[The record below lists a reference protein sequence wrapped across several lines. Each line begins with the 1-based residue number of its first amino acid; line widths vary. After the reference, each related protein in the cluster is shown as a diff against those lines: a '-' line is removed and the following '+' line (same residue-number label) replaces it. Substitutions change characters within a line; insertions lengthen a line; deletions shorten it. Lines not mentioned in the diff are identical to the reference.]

1 MSTHLPVC
9 GPLMY
14 VNAGQWCHVFP
25 EGGVWQNDTLGGR
38 DITATGI
45 STSSVVSSN
54 SVDDAFTASAGA
66 VPLQDTDVLSNTS
79 ESPVTAL
86 TTQRKLPIMDRLK
99 WGIGKLIA
107 HAPTKPVVIPFFF
120 MGTETIYPQDK
131 VTKALRNKLPIPGCN
146 VDIRFGPEIDFSS
159 LIAEHEKLYGSLWK
173 VKPSVKHEQK
183 NEDGSDVDF
192 HTYWDSKPSDYILY
206 AKIAKRV
213 EEALVELN
221 QQYDAEKRS
230 RERAKE

>member
-1 MSTHLPVC
+1 MAYRLLSPLTHA
-9 GPLMY
+9 
-14 VNAGQWCHVFP
+14 NAGQWCHVFP

-54 SVDDAFTASAGA
+54 SADDAFTASAGA

-79 ESPVTAL
+79 DGPVAAVTS
-86 TTQRKLPIMDRLK
+86 QRKLPIMDRLK

-146 VDIRFGPEIDFSS
+146 VDIRFGPEIDFSG
-159 LIAEHEKLYGSLWK
+159 LIAEHEKLYGPLWK

-213 EEALVELN
+213 EESLVELN
-221 QQYDAEKRS
+221 QHYDAEKRS
-230 RERAKE
+230 RDRAEL

>member
-1 MSTHLPVC
+1 LHA
-9 GPLMY
+9 
-14 VNAGQWCHVFP
+14 NAGQWCHVFP

-45 STSSVVSSN
+45 STSSVVSGTIDAEIN
-54 SVDDAFTASAGA
+54 GVDPSTVCVGA
-66 VPLQDTDVLSNTS
+66 APLQDTDVMSS
-79 ESPVTAL
+79 ASDSPVTAL
-86 TTQRKLPIMDRLK
+86 TSQRKLPIMDRLK

-146 VDIRFGPEIDFSS
+146 VDIRFGPEIDFSG
-159 LIAEHEKLYGSLWK
+159 LITEHEKLYGPLWK
-173 VKPSVKHEQK
+173 VKASVKHEQK
-183 NEDGSDVDF
+183 NDDGSDVDF